1 MSSYSAEDA
10 TRKIGSQFELVIIA
24 ARRARELRHGSP
36 ARVESTNGP
45 CITALREIA
54 AGEYTKQEFLNNL
67 HKDRQN
73 EHHTKKS
80 KRNSKFDSRGY

>member
-1 MSSYSAEDA
+1 MSDYSVEDA
-10 TRKIGSQFELVIIA
+10 RKKITNQFDLVIVA

-36 ARVESTNGP
+36 ARVESKNGP
-45 CITALREIA
+45 CITALREIV
-54 AGEYTKQEFLNNL
+54 AGEYTKEEFLNNL

-80 KRNSKFDSRGY
+80 KRNSKFDSGNR

>member
-1 MSSYSAEDA
+1 MSGYSVEDA
-10 TRKIGSQFELVIIA
+10 KKKVGSQFDLVIIA

-36 ARVESTNGP
+36 ARVESTSGV
-45 CITALREIA
+45 CVTALKEIA
-54 AGEYTKQEFLNNL
+54 AGEYTKEEFLNNL

-80 KRNSKFDSRGY
+80 KHNSKFNSGNR